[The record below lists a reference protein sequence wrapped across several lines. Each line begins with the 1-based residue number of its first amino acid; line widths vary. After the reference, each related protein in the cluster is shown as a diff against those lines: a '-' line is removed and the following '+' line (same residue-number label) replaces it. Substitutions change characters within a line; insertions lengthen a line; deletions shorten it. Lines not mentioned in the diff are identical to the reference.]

1 MVARVLANTGA
12 TVWAQGIMYKAVA
25 QSVLLYGSDICAV
38 TGYILKVLGGFHD
51 WVERRI
57 TGMTTTRGVGG
68 EW

>member
-12 TVWAQGIMYKAVA
+12 TVWARGIMYKAVA
-25 QSVLLYGSDICAV
+25 QSVLLYGSDICVV
-38 TGYILKVLGGFHD
+38 TGYILKVLGVFHD
-51 WVERRI
+51 WVARRI